1 MQGLIMPLQE
11 MIFELVFDVPLA
23 EVEIMQKLV
32 KEEMEGAI
40 ELSVPLTVAV
50 GVGKNWREAH

>member
-1 MQGLIMPLQE
+1 MLLQVHD
-11 MIFELVFDVPLA
+11 ELVFDVPLA

-40 ELSVPLTVAV
+40 ELTVPLTVAV